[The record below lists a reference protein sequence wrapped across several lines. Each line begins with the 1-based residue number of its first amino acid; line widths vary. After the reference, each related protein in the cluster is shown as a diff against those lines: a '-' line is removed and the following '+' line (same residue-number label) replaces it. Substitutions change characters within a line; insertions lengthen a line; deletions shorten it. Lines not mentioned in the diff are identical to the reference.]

1 MGNKV
6 IKILVSMGNYGNA
19 NKIKNIY
26 NLHILK
32 FIIFNTSTDAFYRCY
47 NRLLLKM
54 QNRTDSL

>member
-1 MGNKV
+1 
-6 IKILVSMGNYGNA
+6 MGNYGNA
-19 NKIKNIY
+19 NKILKIY

-32 FIIFNTSTDAFYRCY
+32 FIIFNTSMDAFYRRY